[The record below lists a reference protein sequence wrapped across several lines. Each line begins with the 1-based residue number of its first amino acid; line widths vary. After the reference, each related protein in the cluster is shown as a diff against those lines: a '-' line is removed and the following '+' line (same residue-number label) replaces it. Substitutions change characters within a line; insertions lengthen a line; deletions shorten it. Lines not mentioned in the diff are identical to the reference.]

1 MDKND
6 SEKIMKDLKT
16 LLNKSSASSIHLSLY
31 TIFFDYLKSAPDTET
46 HLFSRVAK
54 DTQLLLAFFDNLKE
68 NEKPEITAE

>member
-1 MDKND
+1 MSRHDSDKITRELN
-6 SEKIMKDLKT
+6 T
-16 LLNKSSASSIHLSLY
+16 LLEKSSASSIHLSLY

-54 DTQLLLAFFDNLKE
+54 DTQLLLGFFDAIKE